1 MNHSEDHEHPN
12 RRTTR
17 ILHARPTLSIS
28 PDVPGAYGD
37 HLPVNIEFPQMSTNI
52 LESYQH
58 RQSLAIPPTSERSC
72 CLERA
77 RGGPKR
83 HPNQTEPRKE
93 PGPLTP
99 GRDPQAKRAADLV
112 GGERSSVDQ
121 PPGVGFLQKQ
131 TGNKHH
137 GASCAI
143 RAYSYDMVVPA
154 GGSDYSTR
162 LPLFQSLCFS
172 ASVVV
177 RHRGDTAVV
186 YYGMV
191 PWRFGGRIIGRRR
204 SNLVAAGSCPT

>member
-12 RRTTR
+12 IRTTR

-52 LESYQH
+52 LDSYQH
-58 RQSLAIPPTSERSC
+58 RQSLAIPPTPERSC
-72 CLERA
+72 RLERA

-83 HPNQTEPRKE
+83 RPNQTEPRKE

-99 GRDPQAKRAADLV
+99 GGNPQAKRAADLV

-154 GGSDYSTR
+154 GGPK
-162 LPLFQSLCFS
+162 LHVCLCSSRS
-172 ASVVV
+172 ASRRPSSSVIMVILRSCITV
-177 RHRGDTAVV
+177 WSHGDSEGV
-186 YYGMV
+186 
-191 PWRFGGRIIGRRR
+191 
-204 SNLVAAGSCPT
+204 